1 MDQSADHQI
10 LVDDKV
16 SSYIIA
22 GNKIF
27 YSLTMY
33 STRCKIKTILHDVE
47 IKRSEFIGYN

>member
-27 YSLTMY
+27 YSFHSLGTQSEPRLNRVNLLTY
-33 STRCKIKTILHDVE
+33 VI
-47 IKRSEFIGYN
+47 